1 MDHSACMFRMLLGLF
16 DPEKD
21 PSKRRETFNL
31 LHGGISQKSRSNAT
45 VRTSPLGTLDVF
57 VLEPKNLADVRRLGW
72 PNAVIML
79 EVSCGGSGGGVGM
92 NKPAPPTRRWFML
105 YRYTQKLVYTLTIQ
119 P

>member
-1 MDHSACMFRMLLGLF
+1 MDHSAFMFRMLLGLF

-21 PSKRRETFNL
+21 PSKRREIFNQ
-31 LHGGISQKSRSNAT
+31 LHGGISQKSRSNTT
-45 VRTSPLGTLDVF
+45 VTTSPLGTLDVF

-92 NKPAPPTRRWFML
+92 NKPASPTRLWFML